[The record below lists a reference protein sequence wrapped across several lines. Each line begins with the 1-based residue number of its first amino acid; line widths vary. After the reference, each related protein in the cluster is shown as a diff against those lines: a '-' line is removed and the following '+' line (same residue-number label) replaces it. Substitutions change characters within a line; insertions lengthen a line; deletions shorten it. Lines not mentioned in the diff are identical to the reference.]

1 MRDIDGGEKMKK
13 IIAIILSLVLCVIF
27 FCGCDSDNDYKEDD
41 SWKTKTWD
49 QMDNDER
56 EKTYDYIKD
65 KVEKS
70 WY

>member
-1 MRDIDGGEKMKK
+1 MNK